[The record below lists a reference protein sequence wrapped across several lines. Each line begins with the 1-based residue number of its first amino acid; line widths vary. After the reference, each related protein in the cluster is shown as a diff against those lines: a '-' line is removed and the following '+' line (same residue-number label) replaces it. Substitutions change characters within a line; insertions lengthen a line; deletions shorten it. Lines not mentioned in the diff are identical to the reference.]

1 MKPDLKI
8 LVLIIDV
15 IAKRAVTTGFFKPD
29 ELKIILNK
37 GKQSVE
43 TGLCDLRR
51 ILGNVDQSKID
62 TSADEA
68 ISQIIYGALNIGACY
83 AVIKSRFTSSR
94 GGKAGRKKTVEQAGK
109 WKQHVRK
116 RVGELFSQNPSQKG
130 TAIRDSIKI
139 TRPPK
144 IHLPNDRDL
153 YEFILAELR
162 ALKQGMK

>member
-1 MKPDLKI
+1 MLFRLAARDEAWTSKI

-83 AVIKSRFTSSR
+83 AGCQKSLHLVAWWQSGAKKNGGAGGEMETACPQAR
-94 GGKAGRKKTVEQAGK
+94 G
-109 WKQHVRK
+109 
-116 RVGELFSQNPSQKG
+116 
-130 TAIRDSIKI
+130 
-139 TRPPK
+139 
-144 IHLPNDRDL
+144 
-153 YEFILAELR
+153 
-162 ALKQGMK
+162 